1 MHNKELVKELLSI
14 KDPETLMR
22 RVHSLPATKV
32 SVLMFDDE
40 FVTYVGK
47 IIHHNPEIV
56 EKINQEAYNVNLEEA
71 KTANQEAV
79 EEESNNG

>member
-32 SVLMFDDE
+32 SALMFDDE

-47 IIHHNPEIV
+47 IIRHNPEIV
-56 EKINQEAYNVNLEEA
+56 EKITQENDKPEYHMPR
-71 KTANQEAV
+71 
-79 EEESNNG
+79 ESNNG